1 MAPGGLKIGH
11 PATGSAFFEDL
22 EEVAGTIGEMLID
35 GGWVGSAACPDHIN
49 YWVGIRLVALE
60 MRGCRPI

>member
-22 EEVAGTIGEMLID
+22 EEVAGTIGEKLID
-35 GGWVGSAACPDHIN
+35 GGWVGPAACPDYIN
-49 YWVGIRLVALE
+49 Y
-60 MRGCRPI
+60 